1 MKPVIEEFAS
11 EVRRMKE
18 EAVNTQKTFNAFHVK
33 MRKEAEERRSQALAE
48 IRSNLNLLRRSSE
61 EFRTKFNEKVRNRM
75 HNIWG
80 THPPGTKVTDI
91 L

>member
-18 EAVNTQKTFNAFHVK
+18 EAVNTQKK

-61 EFRTKFNEKVRNRM
+61 EFRKKFNENVRNRM
-75 HNIWG
+75 HKIWG